1 MEKVVNIKVVGVG
14 GAGYSIVNRMIAS
27 GIDGVSYVTIDTCT
41 KTERISETHESLQI
55 GENLTGGLGTG
66 AKPEIGEKAAHDACG
81 KIEALLKGS
90 DMVFVTAGLGGGCG
104 TGAAPVVAQIAK
116 SLGILTVAVVTTP
129 FAFEGRAHGRVAEE
143 GITAL
148 RKYVD
153 SIIVVPNNNL
163 KHVTDSKVTFMNAF
177 AIADSVLV
185 QTVGSIIDLVQSTA
199 EINVDFADVTTVMQ
213 DSGTMHVGLARVSG
227 AERAQAVFESIRQ
240 SKLLDTTIG
249 GAQRVLLCITASSR
263 VELDEVEILSE
274 AVREAVHPDANI
286 IIGMRLDE
294 MMGDDLQALI
304 VATAI
309 DGEKH
314 PT

>member
-1 MEKVVNIKVVGVG
+1 MENVVKIKVVGVG

-41 KTERISETHESLQI
+41 KTEKISEIHESLQI
-55 GENLTGGLGTG
+55 GENLTNGLGTG
-66 AKPEIGEKAAHDACG
+66 AKPEIGEKAAYDACG

-129 FAFEGRAHGRVAEE
+129 FAFEGSAHRRVAEE
-143 GITAL
+143 GVASL
-148 RKYVD
+148 KKHVD

-163 KHVTDSKVTFMNAF
+163 KHATDGKVTFLNAF

-185 QTVGSIIDLVQSTA
+185 QTVGSIIELVQRTA

-213 DSGTMHVGLARVSG
+213 DSGAMHVGLARASG
-227 AERAQAVFESIRQ
+227 AERPQTVFKSIRQ
-240 SKLLDTTIG
+240 SKLLDTTID
-249 GAQRVLLCITASSR
+249 GAQRVLLCISASSG
-263 VELDEVEILSE
+263 VGLDEVEIISE
-274 AVREAVHPDANI
+274 AVRSAVHPDANI

-294 MMGDDLQALI
+294 KMGDDLQALI
-304 VATAI
+304 IATAI
-309 DGEKH
+309 DSAKESI
-314 PT
+314 